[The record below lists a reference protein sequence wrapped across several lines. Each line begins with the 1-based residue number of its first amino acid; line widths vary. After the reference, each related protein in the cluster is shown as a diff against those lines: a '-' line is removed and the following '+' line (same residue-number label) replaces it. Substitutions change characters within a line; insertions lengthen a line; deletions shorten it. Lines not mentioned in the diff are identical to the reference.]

1 MNNGNHHNG
10 AATAG
15 GVGPAGIAGA
25 GDNQWLLRVRNLTK
39 IYGEPGPR
47 TLELTGPEFSSNICP
62 DTDSIV
68 ACAEVSFDLY
78 PGEVLGIVG
87 ESGSGKSTV
96 VKLLYFDLGKTAGS
110 ALLYPYDQGQTNMLE
125 ASGQQKRR
133 IRNHLMGMV
142 YQNPRDGLNFH
153 FSSGGNIA
161 EKLIMAGQLHVGGI
175 RERAS
180 QLLEKTEIPVRRLDD
195 TPATFS
201 GGMQQRVQIAK
212 AIANNPPLLFLDEV
226 TTGLDVS
233 VQARVLDLIRELQQ
247 ELGIAM
253 IVVSHDLSVI
263 RMLTDRTLV
272 MKNGRIVESGLTDQ
286 ILQDPQHAY
295 TQLLVSSLL

>member
-1 MNNGNHHNG
+1 MSH
-10 AATAG
+10 
-15 GVGPAGIAGA
+15 I
-25 GDNQWLLRVRNLTK
+25 DNSWLLRVRNLTK
-39 IYGEPGPR
+39 IYGEPNDR
-47 TLELTGPEFSSNICP
+47 TLALTGPEVNSNICP
-62 DTDSIV
+62 ETESIV
-68 ACAEVSFDLY
+68 ACAGVSFDLY

-96 VKLLYFDLGKTAGS
+96 VKLLYFDIEKTAG
-110 ALLYPYDQGQTNMLE
+110 AAWLKPYAGGHADILE
-125 ASGQQKRR
+125 ASGQQKRF
-133 IRNHLMGMV
+133 IRNHLMGTV
-142 YQNPRDGLNFH
+142 YQNPRDGLNFS

-161 EKLIMAGQLHVGGI
+161 EKLIMAGHMNVGNI

-180 QLLEKTEIPVRRLDD
+180 FLLDKTEVPVRRLDD
-195 TPATFS
+195 PPAVFS

-233 VQARVLDLIRELQQ
+233 VQAKVLDLIRELQQ

-272 MKNGRIVESGLTDQ
+272 MKNGRVVESGLTDQ

-295 TQLLVSSLL
+295 SQLLVSSLL

>member
-1 MNNGNHHNG
+1 M
-10 AATAG
+10 TWKE
-15 GVGPAGIAGA
+15 
-25 GDNQWLLRVRNLTK
+25 DNWLLRVRNLTK
-39 IYGEPGPR
+39 IYGDPGEN
-47 TLELTGPEFSSNICP
+47 TLALTGPAFNTNQCP

-68 ACAEVSFDLY
+68 ACADISFDLY

-96 VKLLYFDLGKTAGS
+96 VKMLYFDLEKTGGA
-110 ALLYPYDQGQTNMLE
+110 AWLKPYNDGCINILE
-125 ASGQQKRR
+125 ESNQRKRY
-133 IRNHLMGMV
+133 IRNNLMGMV
-142 YQNPRDGLNFH
+142 YQNPRDGLNFG

-161 EKLIMAGQLHVGGI
+161 EKLIMAGNMHVGNI
-175 RERAS
+175 RGRAYD
-180 QLLEKTEIPVRRLDD
+180 LLEKTEVPVQRMDD
-195 TPATFS
+195 RPGTFS
-201 GGMQQRVQIAK
+201 GGMQQRVQISK

-233 VQARVLDLIRELQQ
+233 VQARVLDLIRELQNM
-247 ELGIAM
+247 LSIAM

-263 RMLTDRTLV
+263 RMLTDRTIV

-295 TQLLVSSLL
+295 SQLLVSSLL

>member
-1 MNNGNHHNG
+1 MS
-10 AATAG
+10 A
-15 GVGPAGIAGA
+15 
-25 GDNQWLLRVRNLTK
+25 LLRVRNLTK
-39 IYGEPGPR
+39 IYGEPGEK
-47 TLELTGPEFSSNICP
+47 TLEQTGPEWNSNICP
-62 DTDSIV
+62 ETDSIV
-68 ACAEVSFDLY
+68 ACAGVSFDLY

-96 VKLLYFDLGKTAGS
+96 VKLLYFDMEKTAGS
-110 ALLYPYDQGQTNMLE
+110 AWLKPYNDGRTNMLE
-125 ASGQQKRR
+125 ASGQQKRY
-133 IRNHLMGMV
+133 IRNHLMGTV
-142 YQNPRDGLNFH
+142 YQNPRDGLNFS

-161 EKLIMAGQLHVGGI
+161 EKLIMAGSLHVGAI

-180 QLLEKTEIPVRRLDD
+180 FLLEKTEVPVRRMDD
-195 TPATFS
+195 TPASFS

-233 VQARVLDLIRELQQ
+233 VQAKVLDLIRELQQ

-272 MKNGRIVESGLTDQ
+272 MKHGRVVESGLTDQ

>member
-1 MNNGNHHNG
+1 
-10 AATAG
+10 
-15 GVGPAGIAGA
+15 
-25 GDNQWLLRVRNLTK
+25 
-39 IYGEPGPR
+39 
-47 TLELTGPEFSSNICP
+47 
-62 DTDSIV
+62 
-68 ACAEVSFDLY
+68 
-78 PGEVLGIVG
+78 VLGIVG

-96 VKLLYFDLGKTAGS
+96 VKLLCFDMEPSVGNAWLK
-110 ALLYPYDQGQTNMLE
+110 PYLDGAVDML
-125 ASGQQKRR
+125 AVSGQQKRF
-133 IRNHLMGMV
+133 IRHHLMGVV
-142 YQNPRDGLNFH
+142 YQNPRDGLNFR

-161 EKLIMAGQLHVGGI
+161 EKLIMAGHMHVGKI

-180 QLLEKTEIPVRRLDD
+180 FLLEKTEVPVRRMDD
-195 TPATFS
+195 LPSSFS

-212 AIANNPPLLFLDEV
+212 AIANHPPLLFLDEV

-233 VQARVLDLIRELQQ
+233 VQAKVLDLIRELQQ
-247 ELGIAM
+247 ELGVAM

-286 ILQDPQHAY
+286 ILQDPQHPY

>member
-1 MNNGNHHNG
+1 MNQRND
-10 AATAG
+10 
-15 GVGPAGIAGA
+15 
-25 GDNQWLLRVRNLTK
+25 DNIPSHWLLKVEGLTK
-39 IYGEPGPR
+39 IYGDYHEDSLR
-47 TLELTGPEFSSNICP
+47 LTGPLFNSNICP
-62 DTDSIV
+62 ETDAIV
-68 ACAEVSFDLY
+68 ACADISLELY

-96 VKLLYFDLGKTAGS
+96 VKLLYFDLARTYGKAFFS
-110 ALLYPYDQGQTNMLE
+110 AYQEGNTDMLS
-125 ASGQQKRR
+125 ASNQKKRF
-133 IRNHLMGMV
+133 IRSHLMGMV
-142 YQNPRDGLNFH
+142 YQNPRDGLNFR

-161 EKLIMAGQLHVGGI
+161 EKLLMAGHFHVGNI
-175 RERAS
+175 RKQAS
-180 QLLEKTEIPVRRLDD
+180 SLLSQTEVPVSRMDD
-195 TPATFS
+195 MPAHFS

-233 VQARVLDLIRELQQ
+233 IQAKVLDMIRNLQH

-272 MKNGRIVESGLTDQ
+272 MKNGHIVEQGLTDQ
-286 ILQDPQHAY
+286 ILQDPQHEY

>member
-1 MNNGNHHNG
+1 MSAGQNGSDHGNHHN
-10 AATAG
+10 
-15 GVGPAGIAGA
+15 
-25 GDNQWLLRVRNLTK
+25 WLLRVRNLTK
-39 IYGEPGPR
+39 IYGEPGER
-47 TLELTGPEFSSNICP
+47 TLELTGPEYNSNICP
-62 DTDSIV
+62 ETDSIV
-68 ACAEVSFDLY
+68 ACAGVSFDLY

-96 VKLLYFDLGKTAGS
+96 VKLLYFDMEKTAGS
-110 ALLYPYDQGQTNMLE
+110 AWLKPYNDGRTNMLE
-125 ASGQQKRR
+125 ASGQQKRY
-133 IRNHLMGMV
+133 IRNHLMGTV
-142 YQNPRDGLNFH
+142 YQNPRDGLNFS

-161 EKLIMAGQLHVGGI
+161 EKLIMAGSLHVGSI

-180 QLLEKTEIPVRRLDD
+180 FLLEKTEVPVRRMDD
-195 TPATFS
+195 TPASFS

-233 VQARVLDLIRELQQ
+233 VQAKVLDLIRELQQ

-272 MKNGRIVESGLTDQ
+272 MKHGRVVESGLTDQ

>member
-1 MNNGNHHNG
+1 MSASENN
-10 AATAG
+10 
-15 GVGPAGIAGA
+15 
-25 GDNQWLLRVRNLTK
+25 WLLRVRDLTK
-39 IYGEPGPR
+39 IYGEPGPD
-47 TLELTGPEFSSNICP
+47 TLARTGPDLHSNICP

-68 ACAEVSFDLY
+68 ACAGVSFDLY

-96 VKLLYFDLGKTAGS
+96 VKLLCFDIEASAGS
-110 ALLYPYDQGQTNMLE
+110 ALLRPYRNGAENMLE
-125 ASGQQKRR
+125 ASGQQKRY
-133 IRNHLMGMV
+133 IRHHLMGTV
-142 YQNPRDGLNFH
+142 YQNPRDGLNFR

-161 EKLIMAGQLHVGGI
+161 EKLIMAGHMHVGKI

-180 QLLEKTEIPVRRLDD
+180 YLLDKTEVPVRRMDD
-195 TPATFS
+195 PPALFS

-233 VQARVLDLIRELQQ
+233 VQAKVLDLIRELQQ

-272 MKNGRIVESGLTDQ
+272 MKHGRVVESGLTDQ